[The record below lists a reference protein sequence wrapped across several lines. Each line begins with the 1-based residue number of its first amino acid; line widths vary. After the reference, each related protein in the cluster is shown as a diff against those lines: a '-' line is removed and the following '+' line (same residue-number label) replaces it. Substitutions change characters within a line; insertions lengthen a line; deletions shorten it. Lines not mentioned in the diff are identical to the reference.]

1 MLIIIIS
8 LVISI
13 LYFIL
18 VLVFIIGW
26 KWTPDFEPNGNESVN
41 ILISIVIPCKN
52 EEPFLRKLLSNLAQ
66 QSYQNF
72 ELILVND
79 HSTDRTRIII
89 EQVQTTF
96 AKIQLVDAIGFGKKN
111 ALKEG
116 IQFATGNLI
125 VTTDADCVP
134 SYHWLESIVCFQYQ
148 NPSDLI
154 ICPVKLSKS
163 TTFFSR
169 LQTLEFASLVAS
181 GAGAAGASMPI
192 LCNGANLVFTR
203 KAWLTS
209 QDDLHEEEPSGDD
222 IFLLQSIK
230 KQGGVIRFLKSE
242 SAIVVAESAETFA
255 GFLNQRRRWAS
266 KSPAYSDFH
275 LILTTCIVFMVSLLL
290 LLLIGTSFFESQF
303 WFVLLL
309 VFTFKFLLD
318 TFFLYSVRI
327 FFHLQNVWI
336 DSFLLSLIYPFYI
349 VLVGLSALAYKP
361 KTWK

>member
-1 MLIIIIS
+1 MLLIILS
-8 LVISI
+8 LVITI

-18 VLVFIIGW
+18 VSVFIIGW
-26 KWTPDFEPNGNESVN
+26 KCTPDFEPNGNESVN
-41 ILISIVIPCKN
+41 IKISIVIPCKN
-52 EEPFLRKLLSNLAQ
+52 EETHLRKLLSNLAQ

-79 HSTDRTRIII
+79 HSTDRTRMII
-89 EQVQTTF
+89 EQIQTTF
-96 AKIQLVDAIGFGKKN
+96 SKMQLVDAIGFGKKN

-116 IQFATGNLI
+116 IQLATGNLI

-163 TTFFSR
+163 STFFSR

-181 GAGAAGASMPI
+181 GAGAAGACMPI

-209 QDDLHEEEPSGDD
+209 QDDLHEEEQSGDD

-242 SAIVVAESAETFA
+242 SAMVVAESADTFA
-255 GFLNQRRRWAS
+255 GFLKQRRRWAS
-266 KSPAYSDFH
+266 KSPAYTDFQ
-275 LILTTCIVFMVSLLL
+275 LILTTCIVFTISLLPF
-290 LLLIGTSFFESQF
+290 LLIGSSFYESQL
-303 WFVLLL
+303 WYVLLL
-309 VFTFKFLLD
+309 VFTFKYLLD
-318 TFFLYSVRI
+318 SLFLHSVRI
-327 FFHLQNVWI
+327 FFHLQHVWI

-349 VLVGLSALAYKP
+349 VLVGLSALVSKP
-361 KTWK
+361 KNWK